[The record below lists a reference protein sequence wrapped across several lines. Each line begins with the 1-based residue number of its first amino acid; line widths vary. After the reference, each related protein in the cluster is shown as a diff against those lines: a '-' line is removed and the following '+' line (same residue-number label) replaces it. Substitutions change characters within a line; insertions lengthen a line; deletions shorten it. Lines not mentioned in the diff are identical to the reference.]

1 MADAGP
7 PSDAG
12 DDTLVGTVLAGRYRI
27 VRRLGEGAMG
37 TVYLGEH
44 LKFGR
49 LDAIKVLRDSMAQDR
64 EAAERFLR
72 GARNASAIKH
82 QNVCTV
88 YDFSDAEGGFQFLA
102 MEYVEGDTL
111 ADVLERE
118 GPMAPGRALA
128 LARQV
133 AEALAAA
140 HDLGIVHRDLKP
152 GNVMLGR
159 RHDGLEQV
167 KVVDFDIAKGTAE
180 GEGHE
185 VTRMGFVVG
194 TPEYMSPEQ
203 LIGDPLDGRS
213 DLYSLGIMLFRMLTG
228 LLPSRATN
236 TQDLMVER
244 LTRDPL
250 ALAETAPERTFPDA
264 VQPFLDRLL
273 QRKRDDRFAS
283 AREVATALER
293 FDGSAPPPTR
303 VASAEQVGGSGARAG
318 RGLAAADPDR
328 PVTGGHGRQRMM
340 AMGVAGIVG
349 VAVLGTIGY
358 LGLRDGPGTTDVA
371 QSRTTP
377 ERDGGDAIADTG
389 GGIRNDDPPDTL
401 GDEREVIDDRAP
413 DSVRDM
419 TLDSAVRA
427 LTPAT
432 ADELLHRQFDS
443 LVVGTGPARLA
454 AAADSARLV
463 WDHGRLGSAP
473 RAFAAYLLGSV
484 RAELGDTL
492 EAVRWLRRAVELA
505 PDAEG
510 YRTLL
515 VQLGGAS

>member
-1 MADAGP
+1 
-7 PSDAG
+7 
-12 DDTLVGTVLAGRYRI
+12 
-27 VRRLGEGAMG
+27 MG

-111 ADVLERE
+111 ADVLERD

-228 LLPSRATN
+228 SLPSRATN

-244 LTRDPL
+244 LTQDPL
-250 ALAETAPERTFPDA
+250 ALAETAPELAFPEG

-283 AREVATALER
+283 AREVAAALER
-293 FDGSAPPPTR
+293 IEGPAPPPTR
-303 VASAEQVGGSGARAG
+303 VASAEPAGGAGARAR
-318 RGLAAADPDR
+318 RGHDGTGGDR
-328 PVTGGHGRQRMM
+328 PMAGGHGRQRIV
-340 AMGVAGIVG
+340 ATGVAGIIG

-358 LGLRDGPGTTDVA
+358 LALRDGPGPGSTDVA
-371 QSRTTP
+371 RSRTTP

-389 GGIRNDDPPDTL
+389 GGLRSDNPPDTL
-401 GDEREVIDDRAP
+401 DDERDVIDDRAV
-413 DSVRDM
+413 DSVRDL
-419 TLDSAVRA
+419 TLDSTVPA
-427 LTPAT
+427 LTSAT
-432 ADELLHRQFDS
+432 ADELLNRQFDS

-463 WDHGRLGSAP
+463 WDQGRLGSAP

-492 EAVRWLRRAVELA
+492 EAVRWLRRAVDLA